1 MSIKVFL
8 NLLVY
13 YPNCHK
19 EGETMDSYS
28 WIDEYIAGTIEHC
41 NSRNIFEIYDILDIK
56 VVKLNKDNILL
67 QGFEALYQRNY
78 FNDET
83 VFIRD
88 DLDYK
93 YEKFVLAHE
102 LGHSILHTE
111 IYIAAFNKN
120 LLNKGKL
127 EREAN
132 YFALNLL
139 NIEIDNIDFEGYTI
153 EQISK
158 ALYVSEESLK
168 YFV

>member
-1 MSIKVFL
+1 MN
-8 NLLVY
+8 NLY
-13 YPNCHK
+13 
-19 EGETMDSYS
+19 
-28 WIDEYIAGTIEHC
+28 WIEEYITGIIEHC
-41 NSRNIFEIYDILDIK
+41 NSRDVFEIYDILDIK
-56 VVKLNKDNILL
+56 IVKLCKDNILL

-78 FNDET
+78 FDEEI

-102 LGHSILHTE
+102 LGHALLHTE
-111 IYIAAFNKN
+111 IYTAAFNKN

-139 NIEIDNIDFEGYTI
+139 NIEIDSIDFEGYTI
-153 EQISK
+153 EQVSK
-158 ALYVSEESLK
+158 ALYVPEESLK
-168 YFV
+168 HFL

>member
-1 MSIKVFL
+1 
-8 NLLVY
+8 
-13 YPNCHK
+13 
-19 EGETMDSYS
+19 MDSYD
-28 WIDEYIAGTIEHC
+28 WLDKYIAGTIEHC

-78 FNDET
+78 FDEET

-88 DLDYK
+88 DLPYQ

-102 LGHSILHTE
+102 LGHALLHTE
-111 IYIAAFNKN
+111 IYTAAFNKN

-127 EREAN
+127 EKQAH
-132 YFALNLL
+132 YFALRLL
-139 NIEIDNIDFEGYTI
+139 NIKIDDIDFEGYTI
-153 EQISK
+153 EQVSK

>member
-1 MSIKVFL
+1 MESYNWINDYIK
-8 NLLVY
+8 
-13 YPNCHK
+13 
-19 EGETMDSYS
+19 G
-28 WIDEYIAGTIEHC
+28 IIEYC
-41 NSRNIFEIYDILDIK
+41 NSLYLYDIYDALDIK
-56 VVKLNKDNILL
+56 IVRLGKDNILL

-78 FNDET
+78 FGEEI

-102 LGHSILHTE
+102 LGHALLHTE
-111 IYIAAFNKN
+111 IYTAAFNKN

-139 NIEIDNIDFEGYTI
+139 NIEIDSIDFEGYTI
-153 EQISK
+153 EQVSK
-158 ALYVSEESLK
+158 ALYVSKESLK
-168 YFV
+168 HFL